1 MARSLQEVIMH
12 GFANTLKPL
21 KQLLSLRKELKTTK
35 LSKPKPCNNVLS
47 CLAMFYSKVFARNE
61 FHVCITLSFL
71 TFRAPFVVLDRALY
85 AIAFS
90 VLDIGVIYLWPWV

>member
-1 MARSLQEVIMH
+1 MARSLQEVIKH

-21 KQLLSLRKELKTTK
+21 KQVLSSRKESKTTK
-35 LSKPKPCNNVLS
+35 LSKSKPCNVLS
-47 CLAMFYSKVFARNE
+47 CLRMVYSKVFDVCI
-61 FHVCITLSFL
+61 FDVCITLSF
-71 TFRAPFVVLDRALY
+71 RAPFLDRALY